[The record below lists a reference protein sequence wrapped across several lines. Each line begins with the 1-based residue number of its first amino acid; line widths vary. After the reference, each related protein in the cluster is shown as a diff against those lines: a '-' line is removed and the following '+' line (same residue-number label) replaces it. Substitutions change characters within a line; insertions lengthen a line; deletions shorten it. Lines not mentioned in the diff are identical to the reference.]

1 MDLFETQQSDQNLKE
16 RPLAERLRP
25 RTLEEFR
32 GQSKLFRKGSP
43 LTLFFEG
50 KIRLPNLILWG
61 PPGTGKT
68 TLAQL
73 MAQRGDYFWISVNAV
88 ETGAKR
94 LREIGNEAKYRKTSQ
109 SMPTLLFIDEIH
121 RLNRSQQDVLLPFC
135 EKGDFTLVGA
145 TTENPG
151 YELNRAL
158 LSRCQV
164 LVFEG
169 LKDSELLKLMER
181 AASAC
186 DLTLNEMLSPEA
198 QQQVKNMV
206 AGDGRRVIQVI
217 DRLASN
223 FKEKESSQP
232 FTSVEIKEEL
242 TTGILAHDKDSDL
255 HYDCI
260 SAFIKS
266 IRGSN
271 PDAGLYYLARMLAGG
286 EDPKFI
292 ARRLVI
298 LASEDVGNADPRA
311 LSVALSGFDAVEKV
325 GLPEAAIN
333 LAQVVTYLS
342 CAPKSN
348 RSYLGLKRAQSIVEE
363 TGELEVPLSLRSSQ
377 TAFNKSLGYGE
388 GYNYSHD
395 HPKAYVEQEYLPA
408 PLRGTKFYE
417 PVARGFEKNLKEY
430 LEWMR
435 ASAQKPDSN
444 NDSN

>member
-1 MDLFETQQSDQNLKE
+1 MDLFESSLQRQNEEEPLKDQS
-16 RPLAERLRP
+16 RPLAEKLRP
-25 RTLEEFR
+25 KTLAEFV
-32 GQSKLFRKGSP
+32 GQRRLFRKDSP

-50 KIRLPNLILWG
+50 KIRLPNMIFWG

-73 MAQRGDYFWISVNAV
+73 LAQRGDYHWISVNAV

-94 LREIGNEAKYRKTSQ
+94 LRELGNEAKYRKSQ
-109 SMPTLLFIDEIH
+109 GTPTLLFIDEIH

-164 LVFEG
+164 MVFEG
-169 LKDSELLKLMER
+169 LSEADLKQLIEKSC
-181 AASAC
+181 A
-186 DLTLNEMLSPEA
+186 LSDHKVEEVLEA
-198 QQQVKNMV
+198 GALFSIQKMV
-206 AGDGRRVIQVI
+206 AGDGRKVIQI
-217 DRLASN
+217 MERLISKYDYFPADARH
-223 FKEKESSQP
+223 P
-232 FTSVEIKEEL
+232 FSAQEIKEEL
-242 TTGILAHDKDSDL
+242 QGGFVAHDKASDL

-266 IRGSN
+266 IRGSD

-292 ARRLVI
+292 ARRLVV

-311 LSVALSGFDAVEKV
+311 LSLAVAGFDAVEKV

-333 LAQVVTYLS
+333 LAQVVTYLA

-348 RSYLGLKRAQSIVEE
+348 RSYMGLKEAQSVVEE
-363 TGELEVPLSLRSSQ
+363 TGELEVPLALRSAQ
-377 TAFNKSLGYGE
+377 TAFAKEMGYGKD
-388 GYNYSHD
+388 YQYSHD
-395 HPKAYVEQEYLPA
+395 HPKAYVPQEYLPA
-408 PLRGTKFYE
+408 RIQGKKFYE
-417 PVARGFEKNLKEY
+417 PGERGFEKTLRDY
-430 LEWMR
+430 LNWMKDG
-435 ASAQKPDSN
+435 AKPS
-444 NDSN
+444 

>member
-1 MDLFETQQSDQNLKE
+1 MDLFEANNSKTIDPH

-25 RTLEEFR
+25 QQLEQFA
-32 GQSKLFRKGSP
+32 GQSKLFRAGTP
-43 LTLFFEG
+43 LRLFFEG

-73 MAQRGDYFWISVNAV
+73 LAQRGDYRWISVNAV
-88 ETGAKR
+88 ETGAKQ
-94 LREIGNEAKYRKTSQ
+94 LRELGNEAKHRKQ
-109 SMPTLLFIDEIH
+109 SLSTPTLLFIDEIH

-164 LVFEG
+164 LVFEALG
-169 LKDSELLKLMER
+169 KDELSLLMKR
-181 AASAC
+181 AASESGVEL
-186 DLTLNEMLSPEA
+186 DQLLTEEA
-198 QQQVKNMV
+198 QEHIQSMV
-206 AGDGRRVIQVI
+206 AGDGRRVIQI
-217 DRLASN
+217 IERLTFKHSN
-223 FKEKESSQP
+223 EDLKNP
-232 FTSVEIKEEL
+232 FSPEDVREEL
-242 TTGILAHDKDSDL
+242 ANGFVAHDKASDL

-266 IRGSN
+266 IRGSD
-271 PDAGLYYLARMLAGG
+271 PDAGIYYLARMLAGG

-333 LAQVVTYLS
+333 LAQVVTYMA

-348 RSYLGLKRAQSIVEE
+348 RSYKALKKAQSLVEQ
-363 TGELEVPLSLRSSQ
+363 TGELEVPLSLKSAQ
-377 TAFNKSLGYGE
+377 TAFNKSQGFGKDYH
-388 GYNYSHD
+388 YSHD
-395 HPKAYVEQEYLPA
+395 FPKAYIDQEFLPEA
-408 PLRGTKFYE
+408 IRGETFYE
-417 PVARGFEKNLKEY
+417 PVERGFEKNLKEY
-430 LEWMR
+430 LEWMKKGSR
-435 ASAQKPDSN
+435 
-444 NDSN
+444 